1 MKKLMMIAAMAVATL
16 SANAQTEPGTFSIIP
31 RIGGTGSLFTKAPQ
45 PGFAVPG
52 DFDKSARGGN
62 FTGVDFEYRIAKQ
75 FSMSA
80 GVNFSDQGME
90 WKELKINNSKIKDV
104 KIETSYV
111 NLPITANFYLTRG
124 LALKTGVQF
133 GFLVNAHS
141 KYSVENKT
149 GDTKVTSTTDTKCKD
164 AFNKFDVSIP
174 VGISYEFKVPI
185 VLDLRYNIGLSKVG
199 KKGTPFEDCRNGSL
213 ALTVGYKFN
222 L

>member
-52 DFDKSARGGN
+52 DFDKTARGGN

-90 WKELKINNSKIKDV
+90 WKELKKLTDTLMKELGRNSGDEIKELND
-104 KIETSYV
+104 
-111 NLPITANFYLTRG
+111 
-124 LALKTGVQF
+124 LAKEKLGEKQ
-133 GFLVNAHS
+133 S
-141 KYSVENKT
+141 EKQK
-149 GDTKVTSTTDTKCKD
+149 DTK
-164 AFNKFDVSIP
+164 
-174 VGISYEFKVPI
+174 
-185 VLDLRYNIGLSKVG
+185 
-199 KKGTPFEDCRNGSL
+199 
-213 ALTVGYKFN
+213 
-222 L
+222 

>member
-1 MKKLMMIAAMAVATL
+1 MVAVMAIVALT
-16 SANAQTEPGTFSIIP
+16 ANAQSNTMRDPGAITIQPKVGMGFGMLS
-31 RIGGTGSLFTKAPQ
+31 GTYDS
-45 PGFAVPG
+45 
-52 DFDKSARGGN
+52 
-62 FTGVDFEYRIAKQ
+62 TGKDRKTRVGVVFGVEGEY
-75 FSMSA
+75 
-80 GVNFSDQGME
+80 
-90 WKELKINNSKIKDV
+90 
-104 KIETSYV
+104 YV
-111 NLPITANFYLTRG
+111 NDWFGVALGMNYAQQGWKWKYNNGNKTTAKADYFNVPITANFYLTRG

>member
-52 DFDKSARGGN
+52 DFDKTARGGN

-104 KIETSYV
+104 KIETGYV

-124 LALKTGVQF
+124 LAFKTGVQF

-141 KYSVENKT
+141 KYSMENKT
-149 GDTKVTSTTDTKCKD
+149 GDTKVTTTTDTK
-164 AFNKFDVSIP
+164 
-174 VGISYEFKVPI
+174 
-185 VLDLRYNIGLSKVG
+185 
-199 KKGTPFEDCRNGSL
+199 
-213 ALTVGYKFN
+213 
-222 L
+222 